1 MLRWFVARA
10 RGRGAALSI
19 MNASHS
25 SERGRSPKRIVVKV
39 GTALITGGDGYL
51 NLETMA
57 GVVSQ
62 IAGLQ
67 AAGCRVALVSS
78 GAVAAGRRVLPES
91 VGYRNLP
98 MRQALAAV
106 GQGLLMEAYERFFA
120 LKDVHVA
127 QALLTNRD
135 MNDREGYLNIRN
147 TLTGLMDFGIVPI
160 INENDVVAVDELGG
174 RAFGDN
180 DMLSA
185 MVANIV
191 DADMLIMLG
200 HVDGLFTGDPHTDP
214 QARLVPVVTAFTD
227 EIEAL
232 AGPSF
237 DGRGRG
243 GMVTKLEAAKLATAS
258 GVNVAIAG
266 GRTPN
271 VIPRLAEGEALGTR
285 FPAAVN
291 RVDSRKRYLLSRM
304 SESESLAIDAG
315 AVRALVRRHSSLL
328 PAGVTRAVG
337 RFERGAVVMVE
348 DESGRP
354 IACGIANYGSD
365 DIRRIS
371 RMRSDMIER
380 TLGHYYGDEV
390 IHRDNIVIL
399 AQPRQ
404 TETRA

>member
-1 MLRWFVARA
+1 M
-10 RGRGAALSI
+10 
-19 MNASHS
+19 
-25 SERGRSPKRIVVKV
+25 VKV

-106 GQGLLMEAYERFFA
+106 GQGLLMEAYERFFG

-127 QALLTNRD
+127 QALLTSRD
-135 MNDREGYLNIRN
+135 INDREGYLNIRN

-200 HVDGLFTGDPHTDP
+200 HVDGLFTGDPHADP
-214 QARLVPVVTAFTD
+214 QARLIPLVTEFTD
-227 EIEAL
+227 EIDAL
-232 AGPSF
+232 AGPSL

-243 GMVTKLEAAKLATAS
+243 GMITKIEAAKLATAS
-258 GVNVAIAG
+258 GVNVAVAG

-271 VIPRLAEGEALGTR
+271 VIPRLANGEALGTR
-285 FPAAVN
+285 FPAAVT
-291 RVDSRKRYLLSRM
+291 RVESRKRYLLSQM
-304 SESESLAIDAG
+304 SDSEAVAIDAG
-315 AVRALVRRHSSLL
+315 AVRALTRRNSSLL
-328 PAGVTRAVG
+328 PAGVTGAVG
-337 RFERGAVVMVE
+337 DFERGAVVMVA

-354 IACGIANYGSD
+354 IACGISNYGSD
-365 DIRRIS
+365 DIRRIK

-399 AQPRQ
+399 AQPK
-404 TETRA
+404 TEARARNRAPISGDLPNAEHC

>member
-1 MLRWFVARA
+1 
-10 RGRGAALSI
+10 
-19 MNASHS
+19 MNASRS
-25 SERGRSPKRIVVKV
+25 SRIVVKV

-67 AAGCRVALVSS
+67 AAGRRVALVSS

-106 GQGLLMEAYERFFA
+106 GQGLLMEAYERFFG

-127 QALLTNRD
+127 QALLTSRD

-200 HVDGLFTGDPHTDP
+200 HVDGLFTGDPHADP
-214 QARLVPVVTAFTD
+214 HARLIPLVTEFTD
-227 EIEAL
+227 EIDAL
-232 AGPSF
+232 AGPSL

-243 GMVTKLEAAKLATAS
+243 GMITKIEAAKLATAS
-258 GVNVAIAG
+258 GVNVAVAG

-271 VIPRLAEGEALGTR
+271 VIPRLANGEALGTR
-285 FPAAVN
+285 FPAAVT
-291 RVDSRKRYLLSRM
+291 RVESRKRYLLSQM
-304 SESESLAIDAG
+304 SDSEAVAIDAG
-315 AVRALVRRHSSLL
+315 AVRALTRRNSSLL
-328 PAGVTRAVG
+328 PAGVSGAVG
-337 RFERGAVVMVE
+337 EFERGAVVMVA

-354 IACGIANYGSD
+354 IACGISNYGSD
-365 DIRRIS
+365 DIRRI
-371 RMRSDMIER
+371 RRLRSDMIER

-390 IHRDNIVIL
+390 IHRDNIVML
-399 AQPRQ
+399 AQPK
-404 TETRA
+404 TEARARNRAPISGDLPNAEHC

>member
-1 MLRWFVARA
+1 M
-10 RGRGAALSI
+10 
-19 MNASHS
+19 
-25 SERGRSPKRIVVKV
+25 VKV

-67 AAGCRVALVSS
+67 AAGRRVALVSS

-106 GQGLLMEAYERFFA
+106 GQGLLMEAYERFFG

-127 QALLTNRD
+127 QALLTSRD
-135 MNDREGYLNIRN
+135 INDREGYLNIRN

-191 DADMLIMLG
+191 DADTLIMLG
-200 HVDGLFTGDPHTDP
+200 HVDGLFTGDPRIDP
-214 QARLVPVVTAFTD
+214 QARLIPLVTEFTD

-232 AGPSF
+232 AGPSL

-243 GMVTKLEAAKLATAS
+243 GMATKIGAAKLATAS
-258 GVNVAIAG
+258 GVNVAVAG

-271 VIPRLAEGEALGTR
+271 VIPRLANGEALGTR
-285 FPAAVN
+285 FPAAVT
-291 RVDSRKRYLLSRM
+291 RVESRKRYLLSQM
-304 SESESLAIDAG
+304 SDSEAVTIDAG
-315 AVRALVRRHSSLL
+315 AVRALTRRNSSLL
-328 PAGVTRAVG
+328 PAGVTGAVG
-337 RFERGAVVMVE
+337 DFERGAVALVA

-354 IACGIANYGSD
+354 IACGISNYGSD
-365 DIRRIS
+365 DIRRIR

-399 AQPRQ
+399 AQPK
-404 TETRA
+404 TEARARSRAPISGDLPNAEHC

>member
-1 MLRWFVARA
+1 
-10 RGRGAALSI
+10 
-19 MNASHS
+19 MNASRS
-25 SERGRSPKRIVVKV
+25 SRIVVKV

-67 AAGCRVALVSS
+67 AAGRRVALVSS

-106 GQGLLMEAYERFFA
+106 GQGLLMEAYERFFG

-127 QALLTNRD
+127 QALLTSRD
-135 MNDREGYLNIRN
+135 INDREGYLNIRN

-191 DADMLIMLG
+191 DADTLIMLG
-200 HVDGLFTGDPHTDP
+200 HVDGLFTSDPHTDP
-214 QARLVPVVTAFTD
+214 HARLIPLVTEFTD
-227 EIEAL
+227 EIDAL
-232 AGPSF
+232 AGPSL

-243 GMVTKLEAAKLATAS
+243 GMATKIEAAKLATAS
-258 GVNVAIAG
+258 GVNVAVAG

-271 VIPRLAEGEALGTR
+271 VIPRLTNGEALGTR
-285 FPAAVN
+285 FPAAVT
-291 RVDSRKRYLLSRM
+291 RVESRKRYLLSQM
-304 SESESLAIDAG
+304 SDSEAVAIDAG
-315 AVRALVRRHSSLL
+315 AVRALTRRNSSLL
-328 PAGVTRAVG
+328 PAGVTGAVG
-337 RFERGAVVMVE
+337 DFERGAVVMVA

-354 IACGIANYGSD
+354 IACGISNYGSD
-365 DIRRIS
+365 DIRRIR

-390 IHRDNIVIL
+390 IHRDNIVML
-399 AQPRQ
+399 AQPK
-404 TETRA
+404 TEARARNRAPISGDLPNAEHC